1 MVKKSSVFFAVTAGI
16 AAYVVTKKV
25 LQNQENVKNKLQEL
39 KEDGTEAGVR
49 YYQYARE
56 FFNDETFKPS
66 FETFKPSFEG
76 FKQKV
81 VDTASDLKNNEK
93 INQAFASLKTATADL
108 RSELTEQKRAAEGE
122 NLAEKTKSTEDEIVI
137 DGRSAF
143 GQAKAA
149 ADFEEDHPTET
160 FFPHGE

>member
-66 FETFKPSFEG
+66 FEG

-122 NLAEKTKSTEDEIVI
+122 NSAEKTKSTEDEIVI